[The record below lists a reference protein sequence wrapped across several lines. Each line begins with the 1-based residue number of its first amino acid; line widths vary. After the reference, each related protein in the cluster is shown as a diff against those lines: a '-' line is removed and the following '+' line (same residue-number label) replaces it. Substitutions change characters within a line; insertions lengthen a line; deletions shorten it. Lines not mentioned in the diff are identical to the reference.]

1 MDKLI
6 YQRGEDARE
15 PQRIELDIPD
25 DLTCQEFLVIC
36 LRMAQAL
43 GYHEDTIRKAF
54 GDIEEDD
61 IKDGFETFI
70 SNRLRN
76 NTIIVDKNQL
86 QFLFNWKKPK
96 DEK

>member
-36 LRMAQAL
+36 LRMTQAL
-43 GYHEDTIRKAF
+43 GYHEDTIRKVF
-54 GDIEEDD
+54 GNIEEDD

-70 SNRLRN
+70 SND
-76 NTIIVDKNQL
+76 VK
-86 QFLFNWKKPK
+86 W
-96 DEK
+96 